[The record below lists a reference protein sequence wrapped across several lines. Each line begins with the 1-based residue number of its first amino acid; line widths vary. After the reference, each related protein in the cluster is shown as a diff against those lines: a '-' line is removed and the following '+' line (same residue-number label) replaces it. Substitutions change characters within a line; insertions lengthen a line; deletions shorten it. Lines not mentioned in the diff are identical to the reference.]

1 MLATVSEEAARRA
14 ISDALLQVQDAI
26 LGGIYKS
33 SDDKLD
39 IGMEFSPAVRAID
52 RSWCNDCPKH

>member
-52 RSWCNDCPKH
+52 RS